1 MEVVNIHVVVA
12 RTYSMASIAYDTA
25 EREIGW
31 FANAFLANQ
40 FISQCDNTPS
50 SDSGWAGSYVSGY
63 GYGYFRIIEKPA
75 LLIDGKYYKLEE
87 MEVSK

>member
-12 RTYSMASIAYDTA
+12 RTYCGGNQAIAYDMV

-31 FANAFLANQ
+31 FADKHSAKL
-40 FISQCDNTPS
+40 FISGCDNTF
-50 SDSGWAGSYVSGY
+50 GN
-63 GYGYFRIIEKPA
+63 FRIIEKPA

-87 MEVSK
+87 MKVS

>member
-12 RTYSMASIAYDTA
+12 RTYSQIGNQAIAYDTV

-31 FANAFLANQ
+31 FADKHSAKLFL
-40 FISQCDNTPS
+40 SGCDNTF
-50 SDSGWAGSYVSGY
+50 GN
-63 GYGYFRIIEKPA
+63 FRIIEKPA